1 MNILKIDGGKLEL
14 RSDRGSFIRTIA
26 HRDVVD
32 ADLNDD
38 GMILVTLINGK
49 VELRKENGSFV
60 RTIAYRDAVSA
71 RWNGENV
78 LIRLSNG
85 KMELRKENGLTV
97 EKLSELVGTSDP
109 RALYKW
115 RRGVT
120 LPSLDNLIALAEIF
134 RTPVDYIIVR
144 RKTKER

>member
-1 MNILKIDGGKLEL
+1 MISAYIDAEATGE
-14 RSDRGSFIRTIA
+14 RIW
-26 HRDVVD
+26 
-32 ADLNDD
+32 
-38 GMILVTLINGK
+38 
-49 VELRKENGSFV
+49 ELRKEN
-60 RTIAYRDAVSA
+60 
-71 RWNGENV
+71 
-78 LIRLSNG
+78 
-85 KMELRKENGLTV
+85 KLTV

-134 RTPVDYIIVR
+134 RTPVDDIIVR